1 MILKK
6 KNLYIFM
13 FFLLFFN
20 FTQVNSQSS
29 SPIDKSINF
38 LLQEDYK
45 IIEIYDGR
53 LFLLKKDKELIICN
67 TRVVQNIE
75 TGENLKNYKEMDDEL
90 ISRSIETRSNVLK
103 FLYDEQLKSSINLEK
118 AENFK
123 STDLFELLDIMDS
136 IKTTN
141 TMLSTCY
148 KP

>member
-1 MILKK
+1 
-6 KNLYIFM
+6 M

-38 LLQEDYK
+38 LLQKDYK

>member
-38 LLQEDYK
+38 LLQKDYK